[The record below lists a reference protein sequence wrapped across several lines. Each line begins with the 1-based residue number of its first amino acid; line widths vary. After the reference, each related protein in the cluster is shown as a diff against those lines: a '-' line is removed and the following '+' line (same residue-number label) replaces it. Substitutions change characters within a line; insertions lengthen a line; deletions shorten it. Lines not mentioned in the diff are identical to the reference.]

1 MRTLAQ
7 KISPS
12 RQFFSLLILNA
23 LLSHHSAMAQRF
35 FGVAFDENTYRSV
48 PLIEPA
54 SGVKGTDFPKRL
66 SLRPFCPPVG
76 FQETTNAC
84 TAFAAGYGAM
94 SITAAVKNKVTD
106 SASLA
111 GMRFS
116 AAFVYNQV
124 KKKAG
129 DCLEGIAVEDALE
142 FLKTHGNCR
151 YDQFDTSRNCS
162 LLPDQS
168 LIDSANRNQ
177 ILDYA
182 TILPYGANRAQTIAL
197 LMQYLQDSIPVIV
210 VFKAFEHFVSPFPGA
225 IAWSRSPEEKE
236 LALHCLLVT
245 GYDENLGTFEV
256 MSSWGNDWGDQ
267 GFYQVNWSDMGDATL
282 AAYIIVP
289 KMEALLAM
297 QIPRHGA
304 SAGTA
309 PTLGAFT
316 LEGETEFIRVSEDGT
331 PGPPEVLYRDPATGF
346 YKPKMG
352 AFQVGTLYQLHQS
365 GTGSGKYYY
374 VFSCDASGRIQMHY
388 PKPFFSA
395 LSPGKKAVIA
405 MPSSQS
411 ALRLSLAGDDLV
423 CLLYSQRE
431 IKDIQGR
438 LRTMNGVVPTNFT
451 QKLQEAFG
459 DLLLRKDQQ
468 LSIDYAA
475 KEMRIKANL
484 LAGSGTVLPLVLWL
498 QAE

>member
-1 MRTLAQ
+1 MRTLTR
-7 KISPS
+7 KLSS
-12 RQFFSLLILNA
+12 NRQFFCLIVVIKVLLTQG
-23 LLSHHSAMAQRF
+23 SASAQRS
-35 FGVAFDENTYRSV
+35 FGVVFDENIYKSV

-54 SGVKGTDFPKRL
+54 SGIKGNDFPERL
-66 SLRPFCPPVG
+66 SLRPFCPAAG
-76 FQETTNAC
+76 FQELTSAC

-111 GMRFS
+111 SLRFS

-129 DCLEGIAVEDALE
+129 DCQEGIAVEDALE

-151 YDQFDTSRNCS
+151 YDQFDTSHNCS
-162 LLPDQS
+162 LLPDPG
-168 LIDSANRNQ
+168 LMDSASRNQ

-182 TILPYGANRAQTIAL
+182 AILPFGANRSQKITL
-197 LMQYLQDSIPVIV
+197 LMHYLQDSIPVIV
-210 VFKAFEHFVSPFPGA
+210 VFKVYKHFVDPVPGEFV
-225 IAWSRSPEEKE
+225 WSRLPDEKE
-236 LALHCLLVT
+236 VALHCLLVT
-245 GYDENLGTFEV
+245 GYDKNLNTFEV
-256 MSSWGNDWGDQ
+256 MSSWGSDWGNQ

-289 KMEALLAM
+289 KMEALIGM
-297 QIPRHGA
+297 GIPRHGA
-304 SAGTA
+304 NAATA
-309 PTLGAFT
+309 PTLGTFT
-316 LEGETEFIRVSEDGT
+316 LEGETELIRVMEDGT
-331 PGPPEVLYRDPATGF
+331 PEVLYRDPATGF
-346 YKPKMG
+346 YKPKVG

-374 VFSCDASGRIQMHY
+374 VFSCDAAGKIQMHY

-411 ALRLSLAGDDLV
+411 ALRLSLPGDDLV

-431 IKDIQGR
+431 IKDIQVR
-438 LRTMNGVVPTNFT
+438 LRTMNGVMPANFT

-468 LSIDYAA
+468 LSIDYAT
-475 KEMRIKANL
+475 KEMRVKANL
-484 LAGSGTVLPLVLWL
+484 LAGAGTVMPVVLWL